1 MVGVIYPMGYDF
13 LQMYRAGLRDYFKE
27 LGNYSDLIYG
37 WGSVINFVLQKSGDA
52 QDFINKFF
60 MTLILTQQIYK
71 TFFFLRI
78 FENLS
83 YIVTMIIRVIFDLR
97 VFLLFY
103 MILLFLFSMIFA
115 VIGLANK
122 KVPGGLKDYVENTWN
137 NIDEDD

>member
-115 VIGLANK
+115 VIGLAN
-122 KVPGGLKDYVENTWN
+122 
-137 NIDEDD
+137 